1 MNKQETAKLL
11 AYIVIAYPNG
21 KVEPNEPTVALWS
34 QFTADL
40 PYEMAKLAVDSMIS
54 TLRFPPTIADI
65 RESVARARS
74 EACGE
79 LSAGE
84 AWGKVRRAVSRYGYY
99 QPEAARECLGAA
111 LWAAIEQIGGWSYIC
126 STEDDTSTLSA
137 QFERRYKA
145 RAEQEQ
151 RRMQIPAQVQERMRE
166 LLADAPGLTLIEGGT
181 AAGEG

>member
-1 MNKQETAKLL
+1 MTKSETAKLL
-11 AYIVIAYPNG
+11 AYIAVAYPNG

-84 AWGKVRRAVSRYGYY
+84 AWGKVRKAISRWGYY
-99 QPEAARECLGAA
+99 RPIEAHEALGDE
-111 LWAAIEQIGGWSYIC
+111 LWGVIEQVGGWSYLNT
-126 STEDDTSTLSA
+126 TEDDISTISA

-145 RAEQEQ
+145 RQEQEKY
-151 RRMQIPAQVQERMRE
+151 RVMVPALVRERMGA
-166 LLADAPGLTLIEGGT
+166 LCAPEKIKAIEDT
-181 AAGEG
+181 KS